1 MKKTPE
7 TRKCTWDFKDSI
19 NDAAFATITG
29 LEQGYGTDET
39 LNEMMKRHT
48 NGGLVGYE
56 SEKIN
61 LIKHTFIKLKQD
73 AAEIAKQI
81 EDAVLELEKSIS
93 IDAAVIRDTDLMFN
107 ALSIDPEEYK
117 KFAINIENWQYDIR
131 KIFGY
136 IEELED
142 ILSALNTTL
151 K

>member
-19 NDAAFATITG
+19 NDAAFDTFTG

-61 LIKHTFIKLKQD
+61 LIKYTIIKLKQNAAAISIQVQD
-73 AAEIAKQI
+73 AI
-81 EDAVLELEKSIS
+81 LELENSIS
-93 IDAAVIRDTDLMFN
+93 IDAAAIRDTAIVFN
-107 ALSIDPEEYK
+107 ALSIDHEEYK

-131 KIFGY
+131 KILGY

-142 ILSALNTTL
+142 VLSALNTNL